1 MEAKEGLL
9 RIGIPTGFGT
19 NGVRK
24 EALKIAR
31 VMLAQMSSGNIEE
44 HWTKYYIPRGNTD
57 EYFTNRYYHDKWGV
71 VLSVEVPDLEYALS
85 IMKSFEYDEVYM
97 TEKEKRDRYKTYYDD
112 PKVYTWGYSKSYAK
126 KHVIGDGINWD

>member
-31 VMLAQMSSGNIEE
+31 VMLAQMGAGNIEE
-44 HWTKYYIPRGNTD
+44 QWTKYYTHKDPIR
-57 EYFTNRYYHDKWGV
+57 EWKAYYSYNDKWGV

-85 IMKSFEYDEVYM
+85 IMKSFEYDEVFM
-97 TEKEKRDRYKTYYDD
+97 TEKEKLIRDKTYYDD
-112 PKVYTWGYSKSYAK
+112 SEHYTWDYSKNYTK
-126 KHVIGDGINWD
+126 KHVIGDDY